1 MEVRSIEYTIT
12 VDTGQSV
19 RKINNLT
26 RSLQRLQTASS
37 GAASALNGGGSGGS
51 GGSSGGG
58 GGGGTPGSHNAGGGS
73 QSHTAG
79 GKSPSSAMQNIG
91 NAARSAAVGIKA
103 MMKPMSNFLG
113 QLGRV
118 AKYRMLRGIITGL
131 ASAFTEGIKNMYQW
145 NKALGGEF
153 AAAMDSLAS
162 SATTFKNSLAV
173 ASAPLIEYLAPIVA
187 TLAAQFADLA
197 TNVSRF
203 FAILTAS
210 DHYYEASTASVTAYG
225 NAAGAAAKKVRTLLK
240 FDEINRLEEKNKGGG
255 GGSSGTYSGG
265 GFRRVDLPD
274 NIKEMNFLSRLK
286 LAFET
291 WDFDLGSLF
300 TTDSIIG
307 KFVAALTAL
316 KLAGLAFKKIAGGR
330 LGISL
335 LLVQLGISL
344 ASLIADAKGIKGTF
358 DAVMLKALGAVVG
371 GLVASIALGNPA
383 GIIIGVLTAVTMV
396 LNAVKTEEGKQAAK
410 DWWNK
415 FKDAVDKTLKNG
427 APGGVAVAW
436 NNDVPVFGLPVTFK
450 GTVTETEVAPT
461 EGAKKTFWET
471 LKSYFGKGSVDST
484 TDVTVTKVNASEGK
498 DATTDAVKWLNNKY
512 KHWTVPAE
520 VDIEIKKVTVSG
532 KKDVT
537 MDIGGSTDS
546 KGNYKNEIKLKEAAA
561 GGFINTGE
569 LFVAREAGPEMVGQI
584 GNRTAVANNDQI
596 VQGIASGVAS
606 ANAQQNAL
614 LREQNALLR
623 DILNKGTNIT
633 TGSISSAFE
642 RMNRREGSTVIAV
655 GG

>member
-26 RSLQRLQTASS
+26 RSLQRLQTASG
-37 GAASALNGGGSGGS
+37 GAASALNGGGSGGGG
-51 GGSSGGG
+51 GGS

-91 NAARSAAVGIKA
+91 NAAKKAAVGIKA
-103 MMKPMSNFLG
+103 MMKPMKGLLG
-113 QLGRV
+113 QLGRI
-118 AKYRMLRGIITGL
+118 AKYRMLRGILTGI

-173 ASAPLIEYLAPIVA
+173 ASAPLIEALAPMVA

-203 FAILTAS
+203 FAILTGS

-240 FDEINRLEEKNKGGG
+240 FDEINRLEERNKGSG

-265 GFRRVDLPD
+265 GFKRVDLPK
-274 NIKEMNFLSRLK
+274 NLKELSLLSRLK
-286 LAFET
+286 LAIEE
-291 WDFDLGSLF
+291 WDFNPFGNLFSANNILTKFIAGVGLLGSFL
-300 TTDSIIG
+300 ILKNGGMGRLLIG
-307 KFVAALTAL
+307 FMSAQLGVALGSFVADA
-316 KLAGLAFKKIAGGR
+316 
-330 LGISL
+330 LGIKSSFGQV
-335 LLVQLGISL
+335 LV
-344 ASLIADAKGIKGTF
+344 
-358 DAVMLKALGAVVG
+358 KALGAALLSAAVLSVVW
-371 GLVASIALGNPA
+371 NPTA
-383 GIIIGVLTAVTMV
+383 GIIFGIGAGLLLILDALSTEKGKAD
-396 LNAVKTEEGKQAAK
+396 AKAWKESVKE
-410 DWWNK
+410 
-415 FKDAVDKTLKNG
+415 TLKKTFSSDPETNFK
-427 APGGVAVAW
+427 W
-436 NNDVPVFGLPVTFK
+436 QSGLPSFELPSEVTTK
-450 GTVTETEVAPT
+450 VDTVDTSIGDAP
-461 EGAKKTFWET
+461 KKTFWQK
-471 LKSYFGKGSVDST
+471 LKDAFGKGSVSNT
-484 TDVTVTKVNASEGK
+484 TDVTVTNVNGTESAE
-498 DATTDAVKWLNNKY
+498 ATKQKNLWLNNKY
-512 KHWTVPAE
+512 KHFTVPTE
-520 VDIEIKKVTVSG
+520 VELEVKKIAISG
-532 KKDVT
+532 KKSVVMDIVRT
-537 MDIGGSTDS
+537 MDA
-546 KGNYKNEIKLKEAAA
+546 KGNLTSDIRLKEYAA
-561 GGFINTGE
+561 GGFPSQGSLFIAGE
-569 LFVAREAGPEMVGQI
+569 SGAEMVGQI